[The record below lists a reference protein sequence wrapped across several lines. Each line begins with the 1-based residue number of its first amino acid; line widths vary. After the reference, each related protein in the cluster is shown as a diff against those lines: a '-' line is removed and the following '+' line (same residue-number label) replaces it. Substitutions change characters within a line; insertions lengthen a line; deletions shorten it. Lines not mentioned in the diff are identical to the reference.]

1 MGVSSRKLYILP
13 HKVDGEDEEG
23 RPKLHVFGFPEVLF
37 YLREEN
43 AWKSLAR
50 SMSE

>member
-1 MGVSSRKLYILP
+1 MSLRGNCPFFLINWMVRMRM
-13 HKVDGEDEEG
+13 EDQTSMFW
-23 RPKLHVFGFPEVLF
+23 VFPDVLF